1 MAMTR
6 AWPQIAA
13 FTYHEV
19 TDDPSS
25 SGFQRLGAMP
35 YKLTP
40 GAFAAHLA
48 RIAAG
53 PVAPTLVTGIDFTR
67 PGRVVLLTFDDGGK
81 SALYAGEEL
90 CRRGW
95 TGHFFVVSSL
105 MGSRTFMT
113 AGDIRH
119 LVSCGHL
126 VGTHSHTHPD
136 IFRDLTARRMLE
148 EWRTSCDAIG
158 DLLGEACVTASVP
171 GGDMSPA
178 VVESASRAG
187 VRYLFTSEPWLAPR
201 RVHDCWVLGRFSP
214 KAGTS
219 PARIGELAQFRG
231 WTRALMLRRL
241 KALARA
247 GLPLLYRH
255 YVRRTT
261 REQPGGA

>member
-6 AWPQIAA
+6 TWPHIAA

-40 GAFAAHLA
+40 RAFAAHLA

-53 PVAPTLVTGIDFTR
+53 PVAPTRVTGIDFTR
-67 PGRVVLLTFDDGGK
+67 PGHFVLLTFDDGGK

-105 MGSRTFMT
+105 MGRRTFMT

-126 VGTHSHTHPD
+126 VGTHSHT
-136 IFRDLTARRMLE
+136 
-148 EWRTSCDAIG
+148 
-158 DLLGEACVTASVP
+158 
-171 GGDMSPA
+171 
-178 VVESASRAG
+178 
-187 VRYLFTSEPWLAPR
+187 
-201 RVHDCWVLGRFSP
+201 
-214 KAGTS
+214 
-219 PARIGELAQFRG
+219 GELAQFRG

>member
-1 MAMTR
+1 MLSAR
-6 AWPQIAA
+6 PQIAA

-25 SGFQRLGAMP
+25 SGFQRLGAVP

-40 GAFAAHLA
+40 RAFAEHLA
-48 RIAAG
+48 WIAAG
-53 PVAPTLVTGIDFTR
+53 PVAPTRVTSIDFTR
-67 PGRVVLLTFDDGGK
+67 PGRFLVLTFDDGGK
-81 SALYAGEEL
+81 SALYAGDEL

-105 MGSRTFMT
+105 VGGRTFMT

-136 IFRDLTARRMLE
+136 IFRDLTATRMLE

-158 DLLGEACVTASVP
+158 DLVGEACVTASVP
-171 GGDMSPA
+171 GGDISLA
-178 VVESASRAG
+178 VLESAWRAG

-201 RVHDCWVLGRFSP
+201 RVHECWVLGRFSP
-214 KAGTS
+214 KAGTP
-219 PARIGELAQFRG
+219 PARIGELARFRG

-247 GLPLLYRH
+247 SLPLLYRH

-261 REQPGGA
+261 REQPGEARC